1 MRSKTCLEI
10 LSFLILA
17 GLLVTMTVMADSD
30 QCLKCHQDLLDSSA
44 VEMVVHRPFSQNRC
58 ALCHSTT
65 GEVTT
70 EAISPEEEW
79 VSETSE
85 SDKIEWLAESFTEN
99 ILQVALL
106 PVDICNSDL
115 IIKLWYQNRDKQ
127 QRTIHCPDNA
137 AISTDLSPKQR
148 PTVSLFR
155 RYNYN
160 DKLFTRAT
168 LSWTTNVPCRCKLLY
183 RSDNHEYVDPEDD
196 FYTVAHRLEIRN
208 FNPANTQVSV
218 ECDDTFQQHTQLQ
231 FTPIT
236 MLPMTAENPEEFP
249 ASELAEFSTDFR
261 RIGDAIEVTIST
273 TQPAAI
279 ALGRNEVETPQL
291 PVPQSEPSIN
301 AATLPAATEHPPLTE
316 EKQVNTTICFQCH
329 KETVEVASHPI
340 NVLAPPGMI
349 IPPEYP
355 LLSDGR
361 MTCMTCH
368 ARHSSNNEARL
379 LKEGKKE
386 LCIGCHKN
394 Y

>member
-1 MRSKTCLEI
+1 MILKICLKI
-10 LSFLILA
+10 LSSLVLT
-17 GLLVTMTVMADSD
+17 GLLVVTPAMADSD

-44 VEMVVHRPFSQNRC
+44 DKMVIHRPFSQNRC

-65 GEVTT
+65 DEVTT
-70 EAISPEEEW
+70 EEISSKEEW
-79 VSETSE
+79 ISETDAR
-85 SDKIEWLAESFTEN
+85 DKIEWLAESFAEN

-106 PVDICNSDL
+106 PGDICNSDL

-127 QRTIHCPDNA
+127 QRIIHCPGNTT
-137 AISTDLSPKQR
+137 ISTDLSPKHR
-148 PTVSLFR
+148 PAVSLFR

-168 LSWTTNVPCRCKLLY
+168 LSWTTNVPCHCKLLY
-183 RSDNHEYVDPEDD
+183 RSDNHEYMDHEDD
-196 FYTVAHRLEIRN
+196 FYTDVHRLEIRN
-208 FNPANTQVSV
+208 FNPENTQVSV
-218 ECDDTFQQHTQLQ
+218 ECDDTFQQHTQVQ

-236 MLPMTAENPEEFP
+236 MLPLEAEIPEESP
-249 ASELAEFSTDFR
+249 SQEIAEFTTKFR
-261 RIGDAIEVTIST
+261 RIGDAIEVTILT

-279 ALGRNEVETPQL
+279 ALGRNEVETL
-291 PVPQSEPSIN
+291 PVPQPSIN
-301 AATLPAATEHPPLTE
+301 ATTLPVATEHPPLTRG
-316 EKQVNTTICFQCH
+316 KQLNTTVCFRCH